1 MFEKFESFVG
11 VNFFTMLFAWA
22 NLLILY
28 FVLRKLLFK
37 PIKNM
42 IDSRQKEID
51 DMYENAEKN
60 KAEAEEMRETYE
72 KKLESATE
80 ESEEILRSA
89 QRRAL
94 LREEE
99 ILKEAADQ
107 ARRTKERAEEQIA
120 LEKRQ
125 AMNDIKD
132 EVSAIAIQIAEA
144 VVARDVKAEEH
155 EKLIDGFTGLLSD
168 NLSENLHLHH
178 ESGNFLKQR
187 IPYRFLRIQ

>member
-11 VNFFTMLFAWA
+11 VNFFTLIFAWA
-22 NLLILY
+22 NLLVLY

-51 DMYENAEKN
+51 DMYDDAEKN
-60 KAEAEEMRETYE
+60 RTEAEEMRADYE
-72 KKLESATE
+72 QKLQSATE

-125 AMNDIKD
+125 AMNEIKD

-144 VVARDVKAEEH
+144 VVARDVKADEH
-155 EKLIDGFTGLLSD
+155 EKLIDGFIDTMGD
-168 NLSENLHLHH
+168 DHD
-178 ESGNFLKQR
+178 
-187 IPYRFLRIQ
+187 

>member
-28 FVLRKLLFK
+28 FVLRKLLFN

-60 KAEAEEMRETYE
+60 KAEAEEMRESYE

-99 ILKEAADQ
+99 ILKEAAEQ

-155 EKLIDGFTGLLSD
+155 EKLIDGFIDTMGD
-168 NLSENLHLHH
+168 DHD
-178 ESGNFLKQR
+178 
-187 IPYRFLRIQ
+187 

>member
-1 MFEKFESFVG
+1 
-11 VNFFTMLFAWA
+11 MLFAWA

-28 FVLRKLLFK
+28 FVLRKLLFN

-51 DMYENAEKN
+51 DMYDNAEKN
-60 KAEAEEMRETYE
+60 KAEAEEMRESYE

-99 ILKEAADQ
+99 ILKEAAEQ

-155 EKLIDGFTGLLSD
+155 EKLIDGFIDTMGD
-168 NLSENLHLHH
+168 NHD
-178 ESGNFLKQR
+178 
-187 IPYRFLRIQ
+187 

>member
-72 KKLESATE
+72 KKLESAPE

-155 EKLIDGFTGLLSD
+155 EKLIDGFIDTMGD
-168 NLSENLHLHH
+168 DHD
-178 ESGNFLKQR
+178 
-187 IPYRFLRIQ
+187 

>member
-11 VNFFTMLFAWA
+11 VNFFTLIFAWA

-28 FVLRKLLFK
+28 LVLRKILFH
-37 PIKNM
+37 PIKSM

-51 DMYENAEKN
+51 DMYESAEKDRSA
-60 KAEAEEMRETYE
+60 AEHMRKDYE
-72 KKLESATE
+72 QKLEKATE

-94 LREEE
+94 LKEEE
-99 ILKEAADQ
+99 ILKDAEAQ

-132 EVSAIAIQIAEA
+132 EVSVIAIQIAEA
-144 VVARDVKAEEH
+144 VVARDVKASEH
-155 EKLIDGFTGLLSD
+155 ADLIDGFINTMG
-168 NLSENLHLHH
+168 E
-178 ESGNFLKQR
+178 EA
-187 IPYRFLRIQ
+187 

>member
-22 NLLILY
+22 NLLVLY

-99 ILKEAADQ
+99 ILKEAAEQ

-155 EKLIDGFTGLLSD
+155 EKLIDGFIDTMGD
-168 NLSENLHLHH
+168 DHD
-178 ESGNFLKQR
+178 
-187 IPYRFLRIQ
+187 

>member
-11 VNFFTMLFAWA
+11 VNFFTMIFAWA

-28 FVLRKLLFK
+28 LVLRKILFR

-51 DMYENAEKN
+51 DMYENAEKDRG
-60 KAEAEEMRETYE
+60 EAETMRRDYE
-72 KKLESATE
+72 QKLQSATE
-80 ESEEILRSA
+80 ESEEILRAA

-94 LREEE
+94 LKEEE
-99 ILKEAADQ
+99 ILKEAEEE

-144 VVARDVKAEEH
+144 VVARDVNADEH
-155 EKLIDGFTGLLSD
+155 ADLIDGFIDAMGDSHD
-168 NLSENLHLHH
+168 
-178 ESGNFLKQR
+178 
-187 IPYRFLRIQ
+187 

>member
-11 VNFFTMLFAWA
+11 VNFFTMIFAWA
-22 NLLILY
+22 NLLIIYL
-28 FVLRKLLFK
+28 VLRKILFN
-37 PIKNM
+37 PIKSM

-60 KAEAEEMRETYE
+60 RSEAEEMRESYE
-72 KKLESATE
+72 QKMQSAAE

-99 ILKEAADQ
+99 ILKEAAEQ

-155 EKLIDGFTGLLSD
+155 EKLIEGFIDTMGD
-168 NLSENLHLHH
+168 DHD
-178 ESGNFLKQR
+178 
-187 IPYRFLRIQ
+187 

>member
-1 MFEKFESFVG
+1 MIFEKFESFVG
-11 VNFFTMLFAWA
+11 VNFFTLIFAWA

-28 FVLRKLLFK
+28 LVLRKILFR
-37 PIKNM
+37 PIKGM

-51 DMYENAEKN
+51 DMYENAEKD
-60 KAEAEEMRETYE
+60 KSAAEALRKYYE
-72 KKLESATE
+72 DKLGNAAE
-80 ESEEILRSA
+80 ESEQMLRDA

-94 LREEE
+94 LKEEE
-99 ILKEAADQ
+99 ILKEAAEQ

-144 VVARDVKAEEH
+144 VVARDVAAEEH
-155 EKLIDGFTGLLSD
+155 AELIDGFIAGMGD
-168 NLSENLHLHH
+168 KND
-178 ESGNFLKQR
+178 
-187 IPYRFLRIQ
+187 

>member
-11 VNFFTMLFAWA
+11 VNFFTLIFAWA

-28 FVLRKLLFK
+28 FVLRKLLFN

-60 KAEAEEMRETYE
+60 KAEAEEMRESYE

-94 LREEE
+94 LKEE
-99 ILKEAADQ
+99 
-107 ARRTKERAEEQIA
+107 
-120 LEKRQ
+120 
-125 AMNDIKD
+125 
-132 EVSAIAIQIAEA
+132 
-144 VVARDVKAEEH
+144 
-155 EKLIDGFTGLLSD
+155 
-168 NLSENLHLHH
+168 
-178 ESGNFLKQR
+178 
-187 IPYRFLRIQ
+187 

>member
-1 MFEKFESFVG
+1 MLFEKFESFVG
-11 VNFFTMLFAWA
+11 VNFFTLIFAWA
-22 NLLILY
+22 NLLIIYL
-28 FVLRKLLFK
+28 VLRKILFH

-51 DMYENAEKN
+51 DMYENAEKD
-60 KAEAEEMRETYE
+60 KAAAESMRKDYE
-72 KKLESATE
+72 EKLENAAE
-80 ESEEILRSA
+80 ESEEMLRNA

-94 LREEE
+94 LKEEE
-99 ILKEAADQ
+99 ILKEAAEQ

-144 VVARDVKAEEH
+144 VVARDVKATEH
-155 EKLIDGFTGLLSD
+155 AELIDGFIDSMGGAD
-168 NLSENLHLHH
+168 D
-178 ESGNFLKQR
+178 
-187 IPYRFLRIQ
+187 

>member
-11 VNFFTMLFAWA
+11 VNFFTLIFAWA

-28 FVLRKLLFK
+28 FILRKLLFK

-60 KAEAEEMRETYE
+60 RTEAEEMRADYE
-72 KKLESATE
+72 QKLQSATE

-125 AMNDIKD
+125 AMNEIKD

-144 VVARDVKAEEH
+144 VVARDVKADEH
-155 EKLIDGFTGLLSD
+155 EKLIDGFIDTMGD
-168 NLSENLHLHH
+168 DHD
-178 ESGNFLKQR
+178 
-187 IPYRFLRIQ
+187 

>member
-1 MFEKFESFVG
+1 MIFEKFESFVG
-11 VNFFTMLFAWA
+11 VNFFTLIFAWA

-28 FVLRKLLFK
+28 LVLRKILFR
-37 PIKNM
+37 PIKGM

-51 DMYENAEKN
+51 DMYESAEKD
-60 KAEAEEMRETYE
+60 KSAAEAMRKDYEE
-72 KKLESATE
+72 KLGNAAE
-80 ESEEILRSA
+80 ESEQMLRDA

-94 LREEE
+94 LKEEE
-99 ILKEAADQ
+99 ILKEAAEQ

-144 VVARDVKAEEH
+144 VVARDVAAEEH
-155 EKLIDGFTGLLSD
+155 AELIDGFIAEMGD
-168 NLSENLHLHH
+168 KND
-178 ESGNFLKQR
+178 
-187 IPYRFLRIQ
+187 

>member
-28 FVLRKLLFK
+28 FVLRKLLFN

-51 DMYENAEKN
+51 DMYDNAEKN
-60 KAEAEEMRETYE
+60 KAEAEEMRESYE

-99 ILKEAADQ
+99 ILKEAAEQ

-155 EKLIDGFTGLLSD
+155 EKLIDGFIDTMGD
-168 NLSENLHLHH
+168 DHD
-178 ESGNFLKQR
+178 
-187 IPYRFLRIQ
+187 

>member
-11 VNFFTMLFAWA
+11 VNFFTLIFAWA
-22 NLLILY
+22 NLLVLY
-28 FVLRKLLFK
+28 FVLRKILFK

-51 DMYENAEKN
+51 DMYDDAEKN
-60 KAEAEEMRETYE
+60 RTEAEEMRADYE
-72 KKLESATE
+72 QKLQSATE

-125 AMNDIKD
+125 AMNEIKD
-132 EVSAIAIQIAEA
+132 EVSAMAIQIAEA
-144 VVARDVKAEEH
+144 VVARDVKADEH
-155 EKLIDGFTGLLSD
+155 EKLIDGFIDTMGD
-168 NLSENLHLHH
+168 DHD
-178 ESGNFLKQR
+178 
-187 IPYRFLRIQ
+187 

>member
-155 EKLIDGFTGLLSD
+155 EKLIDGFIDTMGD
-168 NLSENLHLHH
+168 NHD
-178 ESGNFLKQR
+178 
-187 IPYRFLRIQ
+187 

>member
-11 VNFFTMLFAWA
+11 VNFFTMIFAWA
-22 NLLILY
+22 NLLIIYL
-28 FVLRKLLFK
+28 VLRKILFN
-37 PIKNM
+37 PIKSM

-60 KAEAEEMRETYE
+60 RGEAEAMRQDYE
-72 KKLESATE
+72 QRLKSATE

-94 LREEE
+94 LKEEE
-99 ILKEAADQ
+99 ILKEAEDE

-144 VVARDVKAEEH
+144 VVARDVKADEH
-155 EKLIDGFTGLLSD
+155 AELIDGFIDAMGDSHD
-168 NLSENLHLHH
+168 
-178 ESGNFLKQR
+178 
-187 IPYRFLRIQ
+187 

>member
-1 MFEKFESFVG
+1 MEFFVDKFEAFIG
-11 VNFFTMLFAWA
+11 VNPFTMVFAWI

-28 FVLRKLLFK
+28 LFLKKLLFV

-51 DMYENAEKN
+51 DMYSDAESSKES
-60 KAEAEEMRETYE
+60 AEAM
-72 KKLESATE
+72 KLEYEEKLAAATE

-94 LREEE
+94 LKEEE
-99 ILKEAADQ
+99 ILKEAEDE

-155 EKLIDGFTGLLSD
+155 EKLIDGFIDTMGD
-168 NLSENLHLHH
+168 DHD
-178 ESGNFLKQR
+178 
-187 IPYRFLRIQ
+187 

>member
-1 MFEKFESFVG
+1 MFEKFDSFVG

-94 LREEE
+94 LREDE
-99 ILKEAADQ
+99 ILKEAAEQ

-155 EKLIDGFTGLLSD
+155 EKLIDGFIDTMGD
-168 NLSENLHLHH
+168 DHD
-178 ESGNFLKQR
+178 
-187 IPYRFLRIQ
+187 

>member
-11 VNFFTMLFAWA
+11 VNFFTMIFAWA

-28 FVLRKLLFK
+28 FVLRKLLFN
-37 PIKNM
+37 PIKSM

-99 ILKEAADQ
+99 ILKAADEE
-107 ARRTKERAEEQIA
+107 ARRSLERAKEEA
-120 LEKRQ
+120 ELEKKRIL
-125 AMNDIKD
+125 NEVKD
-132 EVSAIAIQIAEA
+132 EVSSMAIGIASA
-144 VVARDVKAEEH
+144 VIERDVSEAEH
-155 EKLIDGFTGLLSD
+155 KDLID
-168 NLSENLHLHH
+168 
-178 ESGNFLKQR
+178 NF
-187 IPYRFLRIQ
+187 IDGIGDGE

>member
-1 MFEKFESFVG
+1 MFFEKFESFVG
-11 VNFFTMLFAWA
+11 VNFFTMIFAWA

-28 FVLRKLLFK
+28 LVLRKILFH

-51 DMYENAEKN
+51 DMYDSAEKDRTE
-60 KAEAEEMRETYE
+60 AEAMRKDYE
-72 KKLESATE
+72 QKLESAAT
-80 ESEEILRSA
+80 ESEEMLRAA
-89 QRRAL
+89 QRKAL
-94 LREEE
+94 LKEEE
-99 ILKEAADQ
+99 ILKEAEAQ

-125 AMNDIKD
+125 AMNEIKN

-155 EKLIDGFTGLLSD
+155 GQLIDSFIDTMGESD
-168 NLSENLHLHH
+168 D
-178 ESGNFLKQR
+178 
-187 IPYRFLRIQ
+187 

>member
-11 VNFFTMLFAWA
+11 VNFFTLIFAWA

-28 FVLRKLLFK
+28 FVLRKILFN

-60 KAEAEEMRETYE
+60 RAEAEEMRADYE
-72 KKLESATE
+72 QKLQNATE
-80 ESEEILRSA
+80 ESEELLRSA
-89 QRRAL
+89 QRRAI

-99 ILKEAADQ
+99 ILKEAAEQ

-144 VVARDVKAEEH
+144 VVARDVKADEH
-155 EKLIDGFTGLLSD
+155 EKLIDGFIETMGD
-168 NLSENLHLHH
+168 DHD
-178 ESGNFLKQR
+178 
-187 IPYRFLRIQ
+187 

>member
-1 MFEKFESFVG
+1 MIFEKFESFVG
-11 VNFFTMLFAWA
+11 VNFFTLIFAWA

-28 FVLRKLLFK
+28 LVLRKILFR
-37 PIKNM
+37 PIKGM

-51 DMYENAEKN
+51 DMYESAEKD
-60 KAEAEEMRETYE
+60 KSAAEAMRKDYEER
-72 KKLESATE
+72 LGNAAE
-80 ESEEILRSA
+80 ESEQMLRDA

-94 LREEE
+94 LKEEE
-99 ILKEAADQ
+99 ILKEAAEQ

-144 VVARDVKAEEH
+144 VVARDVAAEEH
-155 EKLIDGFTGLLSD
+155 AELIDGFIAEMGD
-168 NLSENLHLHH
+168 KND
-178 ESGNFLKQR
+178 
-187 IPYRFLRIQ
+187 

>member
-94 LREEE
+94 LREDE
-99 ILKEAADQ
+99 ILKEAAEQ

-155 EKLIDGFTGLLSD
+155 EKLIDGFIDTMGD
-168 NLSENLHLHH
+168 DHD
-178 ESGNFLKQR
+178 
-187 IPYRFLRIQ
+187 

>member
-1 MFEKFESFVG
+1 MFFEKFESFVG
-11 VNFFTMLFAWA
+11 VNFFTLIFAWA

-28 FVLRKLLFK
+28 LVLRKILFH

-51 DMYENAEKN
+51 DMYENAEKD
-60 KAEAEEMRETYE
+60 KAAAESMRKDYEAR
-72 KKLESATE
+72 LESAAE
-80 ESEEILRSA
+80 ESEEMLRNA

-94 LREEE
+94 LKEEE
-99 ILKEAADQ
+99 ILKEAAEQ

-144 VVARDVKAEEH
+144 VVARDVKESEH
-155 EKLIDGFTGLLSD
+155 ADLIDGFIDSMGD
-168 NLSENLHLHH
+168 KND
-178 ESGNFLKQR
+178 
-187 IPYRFLRIQ
+187 

>member
-11 VNFFTMLFAWA
+11 VNFFTLIFAWA
-22 NLLILY
+22 NLLIIYL
-28 FVLRKLLFK
+28 VLRKILFH

-51 DMYENAEKN
+51 DMYESAEKD
-60 KAEAEEMRETYE
+60 KAAAQIMRKDYEE
-72 KKLESATE
+72 KLDKATE

-94 LREEE
+94 LKEEE
-99 ILKEAADQ
+99 ILKDAEAQ

-132 EVSAIAIQIAEA
+132 EVSAIALEIAEA
-144 VVARDVKAEEH
+144 VVARDVKASEH
-155 EKLIDGFTGLLSD
+155 ADLIDGFIDTMG
-168 NLSENLHLHH
+168 E
-178 ESGNFLKQR
+178 EE
-187 IPYRFLRIQ
+187 

>member
-99 ILKEAADQ
+99 ILKEAAEQ

-155 EKLIDGFTGLLSD
+155 EKLIDGFIDTMGD
-168 NLSENLHLHH
+168 DHD
-178 ESGNFLKQR
+178 
-187 IPYRFLRIQ
+187 

>member
-1 MFEKFESFVG
+1 MLFEKFESFVG
-11 VNFFTMLFAWA
+11 VNFFTLIFAWA
-22 NLLILY
+22 NLLVLY
-28 FVLRKLLFK
+28 FVLRKILFK

-51 DMYENAEKN
+51 DMYDDAEKN
-60 KAEAEEMRETYE
+60 RTEAEEMRADYE
-72 KKLESATE
+72 QKLQSATE

-125 AMNDIKD
+125 AMNEIKD

-144 VVARDVKAEEH
+144 VVARDVKADEH
-155 EKLIDGFTGLLSD
+155 EKLIDGFIDTMG
-168 NLSENLHLHH
+168 E
-178 ESGNFLKQR
+178 
-187 IPYRFLRIQ
+187 

>member
-1 MFEKFESFVG
+1 MIFEKFESFVG
-11 VNFFTMLFAWA
+11 VNFFTLIFAWA

-28 FVLRKLLFK
+28 LVLRKILFR
-37 PIKNM
+37 PIKGM

-51 DMYENAEKN
+51 DMYESAEKD
-60 KAEAEEMRETYE
+60 KSAAEAMRKDYEER
-72 KKLESATE
+72 LENAAE
-80 ESEEILRSA
+80 ESEQMLRDA

-94 LREEE
+94 LKEEE
-99 ILKEAADQ
+99 ILKEAAEQ

-144 VVARDVKAEEH
+144 VVARDVAAEEQA
-155 EKLIDGFTGLLSD
+155 ELIDGFIAEMGD
-168 NLSENLHLHH
+168 KND
-178 ESGNFLKQR
+178 
-187 IPYRFLRIQ
+187 

>member
-11 VNFFTMLFAWA
+11 VNFFTMIFAWA

-28 FVLRKLLFK
+28 LILRKILFN

-51 DMYENAEKN
+51 DMYEGAEKDR
-60 KAEAEEMRETYE
+60 AEAETMRKDYE
-72 KKLESATE
+72 QRLEKAAE
-80 ESEEILRSA
+80 ESEEMLRSA

-99 ILKEAADQ
+99 ILKEAEAE
-107 ARRTKERAEEQIA
+107 ARRTRERAEEQIA

-125 AMNDIKD
+125 AMNEIKD
-132 EVSAIAIQIAEA
+132 EVSTIALQIAEA

-155 EKLIDGFTGLLSD
+155 EALIDGFIDTMGE
-168 NLSENLHLHH
+168 END
-178 ESGNFLKQR
+178 
-187 IPYRFLRIQ
+187 

>member
-1 MFEKFESFVG
+1 MIFEKFESFVG
-11 VNFFTMLFAWA
+11 VNFFTLIFAWA

-28 FVLRKLLFK
+28 LVLRKILFR
-37 PIKNM
+37 PIKGM

-51 DMYENAEKN
+51 DMYESAEKD
-60 KAEAEEMRETYE
+60 KSAAEAMRKDYEERHGN
-72 KKLESATE
+72 AAE
-80 ESEEILRSA
+80 ESEQMLRDA

-94 LREEE
+94 LKEEE
-99 ILKEAADQ
+99 ILKEAAEQ

-144 VVARDVKAEEH
+144 VVARDVAAEEH
-155 EKLIDGFTGLLSD
+155 AELIDGFIAEMGD
-168 NLSENLHLHH
+168 KND
-178 ESGNFLKQR
+178 
-187 IPYRFLRIQ
+187 

>member
-1 MFEKFESFVG
+1 MLFENFESFVG
-11 VNFFTMLFAWA
+11 VNFFTLIFAWA
-22 NLLILY
+22 NLLIIYL
-28 FVLRKLLFK
+28 VLRKILFH

-51 DMYENAEKN
+51 DMYENAEKDRSE
-60 KAEAEEMRETYE
+60 AEAMRKDYE
-72 KKLESATE
+72 QKLESATE

-94 LREEE
+94 LKEEE
-99 ILKEAADQ
+99 ILKEAEDE
-107 ARRTKERAEEQIA
+107 ARRTRERAEEQIA

-144 VVARDVKAEEH
+144 VVARDVKATEH
-155 EKLIDGFTGLLSD
+155 AELIDGFIDSMGGAD
-168 NLSENLHLHH
+168 D
-178 ESGNFLKQR
+178 
-187 IPYRFLRIQ
+187 

>member
-11 VNFFTMLFAWA
+11 VNFFTMIFAWA
-22 NLLILY
+22 NLLIIYL
-28 FVLRKLLFK
+28 VLRKILFN

-60 KAEAEEMRETYE
+60 RGEAEAMRADYE
-72 KKLESATE
+72 QKLKSATE

-94 LREEE
+94 LKEEE
-99 ILKEAADQ
+99 ILKEAEDE

-144 VVARDVKAEEH
+144 VVARDVKADEH
-155 EKLIDGFTGLLSD
+155 AELIDGFIDAMGDSHD
-168 NLSENLHLHH
+168 
-178 ESGNFLKQR
+178 
-187 IPYRFLRIQ
+187 